1 MINPDDNKEKKYPVP
16 RRNLVQRNN
25 VFIVPALTT
34 LFQRFWGYIYIR
46 RFMKF

>member
-1 MINPDDNKEKKYPVP
+1 MINPDNNKEKKYHVP
-16 RRNLVQRNN
+16 RRNLVQRKI
-25 VFIVPALTT
+25 FITPTLAT